1 MILVH
6 VWDATNCVLRL
17 AWRSAAAAR
26 RLKPLALATTIA
38 CTGITVYPP
47 SPPVEAHPPPPP
59 AETIVA
65 PPPPVGYFP
74 PPWSFVP
81 PANSYTPP
89 SYPIP
94 VGPVL
99 PGPGVRQTEDILNGG
114 INIAAKAVLINEGF
128 DTPPP
133 SSQTP
138 ICNEDVP
145 STTTKTSEPG
155 VLSVFV
161 MGLLFLLIWYGI
173 PHDGSHL
180 GGENE

>member
-6 VWDATNCVLRL
+6 VWDSTNCVLRL

-74 PPWSFVP
+74 PAWGVP
-81 PANSYTPP
+81 PVTPP

-99 PGPGVRQTEDILNGG
+99 PGPGERQTLLVPAADYVPA
-114 INIAAKAVLINEGF
+114 IADVA
-128 DTPPP
+128 P
-133 SSQTP
+133 SQTP
-138 ICNEDVP
+138 DCNEDVP
-145 STTTKTSEPG
+145 PPRSKVSEPG
-155 VLSVFV
+155 SLGVFG
-161 MGLLFLLIWYGI
+161 MGLLLLFLWRA
-173 PHDGSHL
+173 L
-180 GGENE
+180 GYER